1 MFLNVCVKESTNT
14 GKSCTK
20 KPYQAYVSINFALK
34 IIGNG
39 KKKSYFFSKG
49 KMHFII
55 SGFREISDHLLH

>member
-1 MFLNVCVKESTNT
+1 MWIHVAYTAAFCKNFMFLNVCVKESTNT

-39 KKKSYFFSKG
+39 KKKKLFFQ
-49 KMHFII
+49 
-55 SGFREISDHLLH
+55 